1 MPRDHTRTYVLQT
14 MAGQER
20 KLKEAVERGV
30 SGVGECYIPEREVAE
45 KRDGQ
50 WVRAVKRLLPG
61 YVFVRTDD
69 PDALAAGLRGL
80 PGFSRLL
87 GVSGE
92 RFMALEVAEKRD
104 GQWVRAVKRLLPGYV
119 FVRTDDPDALAAG
132 LRGLPGFSRLLGVS
146 GERFMAL
153 TPGEEAWL
161 GALANPETHVVELS
175 QGVIEGDRVRVSAGP
190 LMGYE
195 SAIKRIDRHK
205 RVAWIEVSLMG
216 RTKLVKVGL
225 EIVRKQS

>member
-1 MPRDHTRTYVLQT
+1 MRRAREGAAAAKPCRLEEDLVPRDHTRTYVLQT
-14 MAGQER
+14 MAGRER

-45 KRDGQ
+45 KRDGR

-69 PDALAAGLRGL
+69 PDTLAAGLRGL

-92 RFMALEVAEKRD
+92 RF
-104 GQWVRAVKRLLPGYV
+104 LP
-119 FVRTDDPDALAAG
+119 
-132 LRGLPGFSRLLGVS
+132 
-146 GERFMAL
+146 L

-190 LMGYE
+190 LMGLE
-195 SAIKRIDRHK
+195 SAIRKVDRHK
-205 RVAWIEVSLMG
+205 RAAWIEVSLMG
-216 RTKLVKVGL
+216 RTKLVKVGM
-225 EIVRKQS
+225 EIVRKQG

>member
-1 MPRDHTRTYVLQT
+1 MPRDHIRTYVLQT

-20 KLKEAVERGV
+20 KLKEALERAV

-45 KRDGQ
+45 KRDGR

-92 RFMALEVAEKRD
+92 RFMAL
-104 GQWVRAVKRLLPGYV
+104 WVRAVKRLLPGYV

-153 TPGEEAWL
+153 TPGEEA
-161 GALANPETHVVELS
+161 
-175 QGVIEGDRVRVSAGP
+175 
-190 LMGYE
+190 
-195 SAIKRIDRHK
+195 
-205 RVAWIEVSLMG
+205 
-216 RTKLVKVGL
+216 
-225 EIVRKQS
+225 

>member
-1 MPRDHTRTYVLQT
+1 MRRAREGAAAAKPCRLEEDLVPRDHTRTYVLQT
-14 MAGQER
+14 MAGRER

-45 KRDGQ
+45 KRDGR

-69 PDALAAGLRGL
+69 PDTLAAGLRGL

-92 RFMALEVAEKRD
+92 RF
-104 GQWVRAVKRLLPGYV
+104 LP
-119 FVRTDDPDALAAG
+119 
-132 LRGLPGFSRLLGVS
+132 
-146 GERFMAL
+146 L

-161 GALANPETHVVELS
+161 GALANPDTHVVELS

-205 RVAWIEVSLMG
+205 RAAWIEVSLMG

-225 EIVRKQS
+225 EIVRKQG

>member
-30 SGVGECYIPEREVAE
+30 SGVGECYIPER
-45 KRDGQ
+45 
-50 WVRAVKRLLPG
+50 
-61 YVFVRTDD
+61 
-69 PDALAAGLRGL
+69 
-80 PGFSRLL
+80 
-87 GVSGE
+87 
-92 RFMALEVAEKRD
+92 EVAEKRD

-205 RVAWIEVSLMG
+205 RAAWIEVSLMG

>member
-14 MAGQER
+14 MAGRER

-30 SGVGECYIPEREVAE
+30 SGVGECYICEREVAE
-45 KRDGQ
+45 KRDGR

-69 PDALAAGLRGL
+69 PDTLAAGLRGL

-92 RFMALEVAEKRD
+92 RF
-104 GQWVRAVKRLLPGYV
+104 LP
-119 FVRTDDPDALAAG
+119 
-132 LRGLPGFSRLLGVS
+132 
-146 GERFMAL
+146 L

-161 GALANPETHVVELS
+161 GALANPDTHVVELS

-190 LMGYE
+190 LKGLE
-195 SAIKRIDRHK
+195 SAIRKVDRHK
-205 RVAWIEVSLMG
+205 RTAWIEVSLMG
-216 RTKLVKVGL
+216 RTKLVKVGM
-225 EIVRKQS
+225 EIVRKQG

>member
-1 MPRDHTRTYVLQT
+1 MRRAREGAAAAKPCRLEEDLVPRDHTRTYVLQT
-14 MAGQER
+14 MAGRER

-45 KRDGQ
+45 KRDGR

-69 PDALAAGLRGL
+69 PDTLAAGLRGL

-92 RFMALEVAEKRD
+92 RF
-104 GQWVRAVKRLLPGYV
+104 LP
-119 FVRTDDPDALAAG
+119 
-132 LRGLPGFSRLLGVS
+132 
-146 GERFMAL
+146 L

-161 GALANPETHVVELS
+161 GALANPDTHVVELS

-190 LMGYE
+190 LMGLE
-195 SAIKRIDRHK
+195 SAIRKVDRHK
-205 RVAWIEVSLMG
+205 RAAWIEVSLMG
-216 RTKLVKVGL
+216 RTKLVKVGM
-225 EIVRKQS
+225 EIVRKQG

>member
-1 MPRDHTRTYVLQT
+1 MRRAREGAAAAKPCRLEEDLVPRDHTRTYVLQT
-14 MAGQER
+14 MAGRER

-45 KRDGQ
+45 KRDGR

-69 PDALAAGLRGL
+69 PDTLAAGLRGL

-92 RFMALEVAEKRD
+92 RF
-104 GQWVRAVKRLLPGYV
+104 LP
-119 FVRTDDPDALAAG
+119 
-132 LRGLPGFSRLLGVS
+132 
-146 GERFMAL
+146 L

-190 LMGYE
+190 LMGLE
-195 SAIKRIDRHK
+195 SAIRKVDRHK
-205 RVAWIEVSLMG
+205 RAAWIEVSLMG

>member
-1 MPRDHTRTYVLQT
+1 MRRAREGAAAAKPCRLEEDLVPRDHTRTYVLQT
-14 MAGQER
+14 MAGRER

-45 KRDGQ
+45 KRDGR

-92 RFMALEVAEKRD
+92 RF
-104 GQWVRAVKRLLPGYV
+104 LP
-119 FVRTDDPDALAAG
+119 
-132 LRGLPGFSRLLGVS
+132 
-146 GERFMAL
+146 L

-190 LMGYE
+190 LMGLE
-195 SAIKRIDRHK
+195 SAIRKVDRHK
-205 RVAWIEVSLMG
+205 RAAWIEVSLMG

>member
-1 MPRDHTRTYVLQT
+1 MRRAREGAAAAKPCRLEEDLVPRDHTRTYVLQT
-14 MAGQER
+14 MAGRER

-45 KRDGQ
+45 KRDGR

-69 PDALAAGLRGL
+69 PDTLAAGLRGL

-92 RFMALEVAEKRD
+92 RF
-104 GQWVRAVKRLLPGYV
+104 LP
-119 FVRTDDPDALAAG
+119 
-132 LRGLPGFSRLLGVS
+132 
-146 GERFMAL
+146 L

-190 LMGYE
+190 LMGLE
-195 SAIKRIDRHK
+195 SAIRKVDRHK
-205 RVAWIEVSLMG
+205 RTAWIEVSLMG

>member
-1 MPRDHTRTYVLQT
+1 MRRAREGAAAAKPCRLEEELVPRDHTRTYVLQT
-14 MAGQER
+14 LAGQER
-20 KLKEAVERGV
+20 KLKEAVECAV

-45 KRDGQ
+45 KRDGR

-92 RFMALEVAEKRD
+92 RF
-104 GQWVRAVKRLLPGYV
+104 LP
-119 FVRTDDPDALAAG
+119 
-132 LRGLPGFSRLLGVS
+132 
-146 GERFMAL
+146 L

-175 QGVIEGDRVRVSAGP
+175 QGVIEGDCVRVSAGP

-205 RVAWIEVSLMG
+205 RAAWIEVSLMG

-225 EIVRKQS
+225 EIVRKQG

>member
-1 MPRDHTRTYVLQT
+1 MRRAREGAAAAKPCRLEEDLVPRDHTRTYVLQT
-14 MAGQER
+14 MAGRER

-45 KRDGQ
+45 KRDGR

-92 RFMALEVAEKRD
+92 RF
-104 GQWVRAVKRLLPGYV
+104 LP
-119 FVRTDDPDALAAG
+119 
-132 LRGLPGFSRLLGVS
+132 
-146 GERFMAL
+146 L

-190 LMGYE
+190 LMGLE
-195 SAIKRIDRHK
+195 SAIRKVDRHK
-205 RVAWIEVSLMG
+205 RAAWIEVSLMG

-225 EIVRKQS
+225 EIVRKQG